1 MTLRFR
7 TGIPLYPEAPD
18 KGGFRDPP
26 AGSRDIAVR
35 AGRFSRKDNGCE
47 RECERDGAISA
58 ARARRQLINFTCVL
72 LVRATGARKMEGVRR
87 PTSARR
93 MERVRRRAVGNAAP

>member
-35 AGRFSRKDNGCE
+35 VCRFSRKDNGCE
-47 RECERDGAISA
+47 RESSSE
-58 ARARRQLINFTCVL
+58 
-72 LVRATGARKMEGVRR
+72 ME
-87 PTSARR
+87 
-93 MERVRRRAVGNAAP
+93 